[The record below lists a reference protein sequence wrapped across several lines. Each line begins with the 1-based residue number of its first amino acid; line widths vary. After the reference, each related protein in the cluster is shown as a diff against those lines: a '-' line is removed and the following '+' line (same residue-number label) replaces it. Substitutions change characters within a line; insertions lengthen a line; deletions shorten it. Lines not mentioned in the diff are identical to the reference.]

1 MMTVTEITS
10 KRGKPADDP
19 VPSLA
24 APASVAPVRRRRRIL
39 PVLITLATVA
49 LAALLG
55 WGM

>member
-1 MMTVTEITS
+1 MTVTEITS
-10 KRGKPADDP
+10 KRGKSADDP

-39 PVLITLATVA
+39 PVLVTLATVA